1 MINLAVFFGS
11 RSVEHEVSI
20 ITAVQAMTVLREDT
34 NLKVIPVYIDKSGDW
49 YTGEH
54 LFDINNYKNIP
65 ALLEKSQKI
74 NFIRED
80 SKTYMA
86 ASPLKNIGTGLLDR
100 IDMAF
105 PIVHGTYGEDGSL
118 QGLLEHMQL
127 PYVGCNVLAAAT
139 TMDKVTSKLIL
150 QSSGVPVVDGIW
162 FTTDDWL
169 NNHEEKLKLAE
180 EKLGFPMI
188 VKPADTGS
196 SVGVTVVK
204 NMDELEDGVNFVR
217 QFTNRILIEKLVRE
231 MREINIS
238 VLGDCE
244 SIELSVCEEPIL
256 SSEFLSYDDKY
267 NSNGS
272 KSEGMSSAKR
282 EIPAKLTDFERETIE
297 DIAAKA
303 FKVLDCSGVVRI
315 DLMIEGTTGNIY
327 INEFNTIP
335 GSLAFYL
342 WEATGKSFDKLL
354 KDLVDIGIR
363 KEKRLNKIVHSNKS
377 NILDNTSLGGIK
389 K

>member
-1 MINLAVFFGS
+1 
-11 RSVEHEVSI
+11 
-20 ITAVQAMTVLREDT
+20 
-34 NLKVIPVYIDKSGDW
+34 
-49 YTGEH
+49 
-54 LFDINNYKNIP
+54 
-65 ALLEKSQKI
+65 
-74 NFIRED
+74 
-80 SKTYMA
+80 
-86 ASPLKNIGTGLLDR
+86 
-100 IDMAF
+100 
-105 PIVHGTYGEDGSL
+105 
-118 QGLLEHMQL
+118 MQL
-127 PYVGCNVLAAAT
+127 PYVGCNVLAAST

-150 QSSGVPVVDGIW
+150 KSSDVPVVDGIW

-169 NNHEEKLKLAE
+169 NNYTEKIKLAE
-180 EKLGFPMI
+180 DKLGFPMI

-204 NMDELEDGVNFVR
+204 DKAELEDGVNFVR
-217 QFTNRILIEKLVRE
+217 QFTNRILIEKLVQE

-244 SIELSVCEEPIL
+244 HIELSVCEEPIL

-267 NSNGS
+267 TSGGGKS
-272 KSEGMSSAKR
+272 KGMSSAKR
-282 EIPAKLTDFERETIE
+282 EIPAKLSDDQRITIE
-297 DIAAKA
+297 KMAAKA
-303 FKVLDCSGVVRI
+303 FRVLDCSGVVRI

-342 WEATGKSFDKLL
+342 WEATNKPFATLL

-363 KEKRLNKIVHSNKS
+363 KEKRLSKVVHSNSS

>member
-20 ITAVQAMTVLREDT
+20 ITAVQAMTLLREDT
-34 NLKVIPVYIDKSGDW
+34 NLKVLPVYIDKLGDW
-49 YTGEH
+49 YTGDD
-54 LFDINNYKNIP
+54 LFDINNFKDIP
-65 ALLEKSQKI
+65 SLIQKSQKI

-100 IDMAF
+100 VDMGF

-127 PYVGCNVLAAAT
+127 PYVGCNVLAAST

-150 QSSGVPVVDGIW
+150 QSSDVPVVDGIW

-169 NNHEEKLKLAE
+169 NNYEEKMKLAS
-180 EKLGFPMI
+180 EKLAFPMI

-204 NMDELEDGVNFVR
+204 DMDELENGVNFVR
-217 QFTNRILIEKLVRE
+217 QFTNRILIEKLVEE

-244 SIELSVCEEPIL
+244 HVELSVCEEPIL

-267 NSNGS
+267 NSSGS

-282 EIPAKLTDFERETIE
+282 EIPAKLTDEQRIKIE
-297 DIAAKA
+297 NMARKA

-315 DLMIEGTTGNIY
+315 DLMIEGTSGNIY

-342 WEATGKSFDKLL
+342 WEATDKSFSQLL

-363 KEKRLNKIVHSNKS
+363 KEKRLGKIVHSNSS

>member
-34 NLKVIPVYIDKSGDW
+34 NLKVLPVYIDKTGDW

-65 ALLEKSQKI
+65 SLINNCQKI
-74 NFIRED
+74 NFIREN
-80 SKTYMA
+80 SKTYMSM
-86 ASPLKNIGTGLLDR
+86 SPLKSVGTGLLDR
-100 IDMAF
+100 VDMGF

-118 QGLLEHMQL
+118 QGMLEHLQI
-127 PYVGCNVLAAAT
+127 PYVGCNVLAAST
-139 TMDKVTSKLIL
+139 TMDKITSKLIL

-169 NNHEEKLKLAE
+169 NNYKEKMKLAE
-180 EKLGFPMI
+180 STLSFPMI

-204 NMDELEDGVNFVR
+204 DMSELEGGVNFVR
-217 QFTNRILIEKLVRE
+217 QFTNRILIEKLVKD

-244 SIELSVCEEPIL
+244 FVELSVCEEPIL
-256 SSEFLSYDDKY
+256 SSDFLSYDDKY
-267 NSNGS
+267 NSSGS

-282 EIPAKLTDFERETIE
+282 EIPAKLSDKQRNTIE
-297 DIAAKA
+297 KMARDA

-315 DLMIEGTTGNIY
+315 DLMIEGTSGNIY

-342 WEATGKSFDKLL
+342 WEATGKSFTVLL
-354 KDLVDIGIR
+354 KDLIDIGIR
-363 KEKRLNKIVHSNKS
+363 KKKRISKIVHSNVS
-377 NILDNTSLGGIK
+377 NILDNTSLGGLK